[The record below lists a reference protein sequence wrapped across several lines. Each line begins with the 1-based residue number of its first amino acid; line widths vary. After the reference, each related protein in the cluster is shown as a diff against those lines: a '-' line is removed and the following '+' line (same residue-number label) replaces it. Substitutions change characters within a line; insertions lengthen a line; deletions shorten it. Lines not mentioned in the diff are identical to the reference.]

1 MQSKSKNDNIT
12 PHNVKQRQRHLSE
25 LLESVKTDSL
35 LLTDLQNVR
44 YFCGF
49 TGSSAHLLVTKTG
62 YFFFTDGRY
71 EVQAQQEVIGA
82 NIIVTKK
89 MLESVK
95 EIVEQLDINK
105 ISFEA
110 KNLSYYQWT
119 QLKEKIGKFKLLPLQ
134 DEVRQLRILKD
145 QKELE
150 SIRKGAN
157 IAKDAFFSTLK
168 LVRPGIRE
176 VDVALALEVEMRKK
190 GAEKVSFD
198 IIVASGKRSALPHAV
213 PTEKIIDDGDLVV
226 IDFGV
231 VVHGY
236 HTDETCTIKVGRA
249 LSEAQEIY
257 STVNDA
263 QRLAI
268 EMIRPG
274 VKASD
279 IDAAA
284 RDHICNKGYG
294 QYFGHGTGHGVG
306 LDVHELPVINEMG
319 EAVLEEGMV
328 FTVEPGIYMPEI
340 GGVRIEDMVLV
351 TESGYEILTKCND
364 ELRG

>member
-1 MQSKSKNDNIT
+1 MQSKTKNDNIT
-12 PHNVKQRQRHLSE
+12 PHNVKQRQQGLSA
-25 LLESVKTDSL
+25 LLENVKTDSL
-35 LLTDLQNVR
+35 LLTDLQNIR

-49 TGSSAHLLVTKTG
+49 TGSSAHLLVTNTG
-62 YFFFTDGRY
+62 NFFFTDGRY
-71 EVQAQQEVIGA
+71 EVQAQNEVFGA
-82 NIIVTKK
+82 DIIVTKK

-95 EIVEQLDINK
+95 EIVSQLGINK
-105 ISFEA
+105 ITFEA
-110 KNLSYYQWT
+110 KNLSYYHWE
-119 QLKEKIGKFKLLPLQ
+119 QLNDKLDNVELQPLK
-134 DEVRQLRILKD
+134 DEV
-145 QKELE
+145 KELRKIKDKKE
-150 SIRKGAN
+150 VECIKKGAN
-157 IAKDAFFSTLK
+157 IAKDAFFSTIE
-168 LVRPGIRE
+168 LVKPGVRE
-176 VDVALALEVEMRKK
+176 IDVALALEVEIRKR

-213 PTEKIIDDGDLVV
+213 PTEKTIDDGDLVV

-236 HTDETCTIKVGRA
+236 HTDETCTMKVGC
-249 LSEAQEIY
+249 LSSEAKEIY

-268 EMIRPG
+268 EVIRPG
-274 VKASD
+274 VKACD
-279 IDAAA
+279 IDATA

-319 EAVLEEGMV
+319 ETVLEEGMV
-328 FTVEPGIYMPEI
+328 FTVEPGIYLPEV

-351 TESGYEILTKCND
+351 TESGYDVLTKCND